1 MNDPKLTEL
10 EGSHRSLRALA
21 IVLLALAFVVVLCAS
36 VIPKAILALLCDREM
51 DRKVLDAQ
59 TDFYCPSGNQV
70 VYDGWSECGLK
81 KECINPKSGMTDGS
95 FFAAHGGQLNSKS
108 LYSQGKKTGG
118 WTWYDNDRRPQPED
132 GGYQVTTE

>member
-1 MNDPKLTEL
+1 M
-10 EGSHRSLRALA
+10 A
-21 IVLLALAFVVVLCAS
+21 IVLLALAFVAILSVS
-36 VIPKAILALLCDREM
+36 VIPQAILALLCDRKT
-51 DRKVLDAQ
+51 DRIVLDAQ
-59 TDFYCPSGNQV
+59 TDFYCPSRNQV

-118 WTWYDNDRRPQPED
+118 WTWYDNDQRPQPEA
-132 GGYQVTTE
+132 GGYQVPAE